1 MSQETLTAAP
11 VKKRLLSLD
20 VLRGITIAGMILVNN
35 PGTWSQIYSPLR
47 HAAWNGCT
55 PTDLV
60 FPFFVFCMGIAMY
73 ISHKKT
79 DHMLT
84 WSVSRKIITRGLLI
98 VLIGWALSWFGMFL
112 GQATKA
118 ETWELLRFVNAYYSG
133 DFIDTLQVKIKTFFD
148 TLYQIGWVYPI
159 GRIRILGVFPRLGI
173 VSIFGGLLLLAA
185 KPKNCPWV
193 AAVLM
198 IIYCIMQSLT
208 NSFELNAANMESIVD
223 LKLLGDNHIYHMT
236 NAAGERIA
244 FDPEGVLSTIPCVAH
259 VLIGAWMGHLIM
271 NVNDI
276 WSKVTRLLLAG
287 AVMMM
292 LGFLLDYAYPINK
305 SMWSASYVL
314 VTCGLASSLLGIL
327 TWILDIRLPERNEKE
342 ATTKC
347 EIATKKVANNWYKF
361 FECFGVNP
369 LFIFCLSA
377 IAVYVMRS
385 IRFVFEGQLY
395 NVWSFWYKVCMQP
408 LFGDKGGSL
417 ACALSLVLVFW
428 AIAYL
433 LYRKKIYIKL

>member
-198 IIYCIMQSLT
+198 IIYCIMQSVT

-236 NAAGERIA
+236 NAAGERIG

-271 NVNDI
+271 NVKDN
-276 WSKVTRLLLAG
+276 WGKVTRLLLAG
-287 AVMMM
+287 AVMM
-292 LGFLLDYAYPINK
+292 LVGFLLDYAYPINK
-305 SMWSASYVL
+305 SMWSASYIL
-314 VTCGLASSLLGIL
+314 VTCGLASSLLAIL

-342 ATTKC
+342 ANTKC

-385 IRFVFEGQLY
+385 IRFEFNEQMY

-408 LFGDKGGSL
+408 LFGNEGGSL

-428 AIAYL
+428 GIAYL